1 MAPVVTALRAH
12 KGFETLVCV
21 SGQHRSMLDQVLTMF
36 DIHADVDMNIIT
48 PGQTLTDITVRVLR
62 GMEMVIRDHKPDLV
76 LVHGD
81 TTTAMAAA
89 MAAFYHQVPVGHV
102 EAGLRTRD
110 VMRPW
115 PEEMNRCMI
124 DVVGKWLF
132 APTELSR
139 QALLDEQIAPERIV
153 VTGNTVID
161 ALLMAT
167 DLLNNNPAQL
177 QSFAEQFAFL
187 DPAKRLILVTGH
199 RRESFGD
206 GLRQM
211 CDGLAV
217 LARRGDVQ
225 LVYPVHLNQNVQQAV
240 REALSGLDDIFL
252 IEPLEYMPFLYLMKR
267 AYIVITDSGGIQEEA
282 PALGKPVL
290 VTRDV
295 TERPEAVAAGTAKL
309 VGTDPQR
316 IVAEATALL
325 DSADLYRRVSAIKNP
340 YGDGN
345 AANRIV
351 ETLASAYSV

>member
-1 MAPVVTALRAH
+1 MAPVVSALRAH

-36 DIHADVDMNIIT
+36 DIKSDIDMNIIT

-62 GMEMVIRDHKPDLV
+62 GMEIVIQDHKPDLV

-115 PEEMNRCMI
+115 PEEMNRCVI

-139 QALLDEQIAPERIV
+139 QALLDEQVAPERIV

-177 QSFAEQFAFL
+177 QALAEQFAFL

-211 CDGLAV
+211 CEGLAT

-225 LVYPVHLNQNVQQAV
+225 LVYPVHLNQNVQRAV
-240 REALSGLDDIFL
+240 REALSGLDDVFL

-267 AYIVITDSGGIQEEA
+267 ASIVITDSGGIQEEA

-309 VGTDPQR
+309 VGTDPKR
-316 IVAEATALL
+316 IVAEASALL
-325 DSADLYRRVSAIKNP
+325 DSGDLYKRVSAIKNP
-340 YGDGN
+340 YGDGT

>member
-1 MAPVVTALRAH
+1 
-12 KGFETLVCV
+12 
-21 SGQHRSMLDQVLTMF
+21 
-36 DIHADVDMNIIT
+36 
-48 PGQTLTDITVRVLR
+48 
-62 GMEMVIRDHKPDLV
+62 
-76 LVHGD
+76 
-81 TTTAMAAA
+81 
-89 MAAFYHQVPVGHV
+89 
-102 EAGLRTRD
+102 
-110 VMRPW
+110 
-115 PEEMNRCMI
+115 
-124 DVVGKWLF
+124 
-132 APTELSR
+132 
-139 QALLDEQIAPERIV
+139 
-153 VTGNTVID
+153 
-161 ALLMAT
+161 
-167 DLLNNNPAQL
+167 
-177 QSFAEQFAFL
+177 
-187 DPAKRLILVTGH
+187 
-199 RRESFGD
+199 
-206 GLRQM
+206 
-211 CDGLAV
+211 V

-316 IVAEATALL
+316 IIAEATALL